1 MTSHERDLPGTPF
14 LSPASSVPDFESKQ
28 DQRGRLAAMPAVLV
42 IWIVHIKPFSKWK
55 HKKVTFLNIL
65 WKNASLNSHHQSH
78 FILVWKQHE
87 TLTAVSCYGISIPF
101 MFPLNTL
108 LGICYGMRHSLA
120 CAIYCV
126 REPMFEILYFI
137 MLSSAELKQKY
148 HFTALFLDHITYC
161 PL

>member
-14 LSPASSVPDFESKQ
+14 LSLGSSVPDFESKQ

-101 MFPLNTL
+101 MFSLKYPSRYL
-108 LGICYGMRHSLA
+108 LWDETQSPVCDILCQRTNVWNFIFHNVIICGA
-120 CAIYCV
+120 
-126 REPMFEILYFI
+126 
-137 MLSSAELKQKY
+137 
-148 HFTALFLDHITYC
+148 
-161 PL
+161 